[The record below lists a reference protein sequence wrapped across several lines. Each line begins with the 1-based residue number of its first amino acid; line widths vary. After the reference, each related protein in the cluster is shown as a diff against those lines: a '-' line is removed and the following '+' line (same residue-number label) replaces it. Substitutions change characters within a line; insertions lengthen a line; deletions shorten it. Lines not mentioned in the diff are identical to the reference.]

1 MITQTLAAMTSL
13 STRTAIAAA
22 AVALSTLQVAGLADM
37 ASADT
42 PTVMLDRVEI
52 VAHRDAQ
59 PSVNLALNS
68 AVKHCATASC

>member
-13 STRTAIAAA
+13 STRIAIAAA
-22 AVALSTLQVAGLADM
+22 AVALSTLELAGLADL

-52 VAHRDAQ
+52 VAQRDAQ
-59 PSVNLALNS
+59 PTFNVAHNAIGY
-68 AVKHCATASC
+68 